1 MKKPVIAISG
11 ANGQLGWELQ
21 QLSKK
26 YNQFNYIF
34 LTRNEFN
41 LEDKNS
47 INTFFNNHEIDFFI
61 NTAAYTQV
69 DLAESEKEKA
79 LAINTTAV
87 SEISKICF
95 QKNIQFIHFSTDYVF
110 NGLGNIPF
118 LENNET
124 NPINY
129 YGYTKLKGEVDAIK
143 NNSNSI
149 IIRTSWV
156 YSSHGK
162 NFVNTVL
169 RMMNEKDEISVVND
183 QLGSPT
189 YAKDLASVVLKICEQ
204 IIDGNQHRGIYHFC
218 NQGIISWFQF
228 AQSIQRIKNLS
239 CKILPISTN
248 QFPTKAKRPAFSAL
262 NTQKIQKDFNIDIPN
277 WETSLQNCL
286 NLK

>member
-21 QLSKK
+21 QLSKE
-26 YNQFNYIF
+26 YVQFDYIF

-162 NFVNTVL
+162 NFVNTML

-204 IIDGNQHRGIYHFC
+204 ILDGNQHRGIYHFC

-262 NTQKIQKDFNIDIPN
+262 NTQKIQKDFNINIPN

>member
-204 IIDGNQHRGIYHFC
+204 ILDGNQHRGIYHFC

-262 NTQKIQKDFNIDIPN
+262 NTQKIQKDFNINIPN